1 METTSFGTVQTGTRC
16 GTHPEVTGSVGVS
29 NLLIRSVFNDHNE
42 EMGPG
47 SGISDLENPHT
58 LKKIEISECQE
69 LGLLMSDTL
78 GPEILYL
85 MSVRNRLITLCE
97 MSLFHRGFRG

>member
-42 EMGPG
+42 EMHPG
-47 SGISDLENPHT
+47 SGISDLENPDT
-58 LKKIEISECQE
+58 LKKNRDLRVSRAGA
-69 LGLLMSDTL
+69 LN
-78 GPEILYL
+78 
-85 MSVRNRLITLCE
+85 VR
-97 MSLFHRGFRG
+97 HFRPRNTVLAVC